1 MASYDFEVDLQAL
14 VSASQGASETI
25 ELLKDKDV
33 EDLVPSEDSLGHD
46 ELWSAVEEFK
56 DRWERGTKDM
66 ADDIEEAAG
75 RLGQVAMTYG
85 TFDQEG
91 MELLKG
97 VAGQV
102 RGFRLMG
109 GSGA

>member
-1 MASYDFEVDLQAL
+1 MASYDFEVDLQSL
-14 VSASQGASETI
+14 VDAAQGAAETVQ
-25 ELLKDKDV
+25 LLKDKDV
-33 EDLVPSEDSLGHD
+33 EDLVPGEGSLGSD

-91 MELLKG
+91 MELFTG
-97 VAGQV
+97 VAGDL